1 MFLYTENVQGIRRC
15 LLTGIRKAMPTKA
28 GSASV
33 GIRGVVV
40 PRRARWR
47 GLGGEQE
54 PGGEM
59 RVTHAVCGFPSERGA
74 GRGWRRRRAEMSVGT
89 AGQAGGDLGLDL

>member
-47 GLGGEQE
+47 GLGGAQE

-89 AGQAGGDLGLDL
+89 AGQAGGDLGRDL